1 MASPATYQAATS
13 VSIADSPAS
22 STQATPTTPATA
34 TRIVSG
40 FGAERCDDV
49 DAQRRRLDQEES
61 ARSVVR
67 IDNWQR
73 GRVRDFQDRDIDRGL
88 GGAWQA
94 GR

>member
-1 MASPATYQAATS
+1 MCSLFYE
-13 VSIADSPAS
+13 VCHDDVLS
-22 STQATPTTPATA
+22 STQATPMRPAAA